1 MDMTLTVNGTDM
13 TPYIAYGGFKWQR
26 NDIDG
31 PDAGRDLTGTL
42 RRNRVASKVRLDITC
57 RLLKSEEAKIVL
69 SAIKPEYVTVRY
81 YDPEVGEVIEKTMY
95 ANNNPA
101 SFQIRQPDGTVW
113 WSGITFPLV
122 EK

>member
-1 MDMTLTVNGTDM
+1 MDMTLTVNGVDM

-31 PDAGRDLTGTL
+31 PDAGRDLAGSL
-42 RRNRVASKVRLDITC
+42 RRNRVASKVRLDVTC

-69 SAIKPEYVTVRY
+69 STIKPEYVTVQY
-81 YDPEVGEVIEKTMY
+81 YDPEEGAVLEKTMY

-101 SFQIRQPDGTVW
+101 SFQIRHPNGTVW
-113 WSGITFPLV
+113 WSGITFPLI

>member
-1 MDMTLTVNGTDM
+1 MDMTLTVDGVDM

-26 NDIDG
+26 NDIDN
-31 PDAGRDLTGTL
+31 PEAGRDLTGTL
-42 RRNRVASKVRLDITC
+42 RRNRVASKIRLDVTC

-81 YDPEVGEVIEKTMY
+81 YEPAAGSVLEKSMY

-101 SFQIRQPDGTVW
+101 SFQIRKPDGTVW
-113 WSGITFPLV
+113 WSGITFPLI